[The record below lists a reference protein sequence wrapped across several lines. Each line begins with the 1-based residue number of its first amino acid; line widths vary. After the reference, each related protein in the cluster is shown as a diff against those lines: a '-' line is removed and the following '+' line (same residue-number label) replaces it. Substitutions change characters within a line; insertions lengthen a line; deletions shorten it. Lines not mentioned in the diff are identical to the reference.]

1 MTKLKSTLK
10 QLSKVRMMQTQ
21 FPKKKKKNNKT
32 RTKINHNCHILL
44 QSIHEHLKKKIK
56 TLAALIT

>member
-21 FPKKKKKNNKT
+21 FPPQKKNNRT
-32 RTKINHNCHILL
+32 RTKIHHNCHILL
-44 QSIHEHLKKKIK
+44 QSIHEHLKKKFK

>member
-21 FPKKKKKNNKT
+21 FPQKKKKNTT

>member
-21 FPKKKKKNNKT
+21 FPQKKNNTT
-32 RTKINHNCHILL
+32 RTKIHHNCHILL